1 MSPFFV
7 CHDTGL
13 MEKEFSWRLHLF
25 RLIPSEEPI
34 SAVSFINIQITGWL
48 KPKIFKNKYISQNP
62 YFVLSPYSEENE
74 NQ

>member
-34 SAVSFINIQITGWL
+34 SAVRFYKYPDHWLAKAKNI
-48 KPKIFKNKYISQNP
+48 
-62 YFVLSPYSEENE
+62 
-74 NQ
+74 